1 MRARSLGQQPA
12 TTTPLRLFIV
22 SCIALVAMA
31 MSSAIRGDIM
41 GDFERLFALSKT
53 DVGWI
58 SGAAFWGF
66 GFSILLGGP
75 LCDLLGMGAL
85 LRLAAIGH
93 IGGAMAT
100 IAAPNFAVLFTA
112 TLVIGIANG
121 LVEATINPLVAT
133 IYSNDKT
140 RRLVALHAWFPGGI
154 VIGGVLSFLFT
165 QVGHY
170 APTLAPYTG
179 WQAKMLLLLVPSV
192 TYALL
197 FAGER
202 FPPTER
208 AAAGVP
214 FGDMFREILRPLF
227 LVIWLC
233 MWLTAATELGPGQW
247 VSNIFNDVMK
257 SSAQAGILVLVWVNG
272 IMYLMRQFLAGVA
285 HRVSP
290 VALIASTAVA
300 AAAGLFLFGTATTPF
315 TAFAAAAL
323 FAAGTAFWWPTM
335 LGITSERFPRGGAL
349 LLAIIGA
356 TGAFSTAIAGPVMG
370 WINDHY
376 GANRV
381 LSIWAILPVVV
392 AVIFTGIYLSDRLRG
407 GYRVEQ
413 IGEKAPAAMPSG
425 LPRGISDSSRRGP
438 GASAKK

>member
-1 MRARSLGQQPA
+1 MKPSTVPRRWFVASS
-12 TTTPLRLFIV
+12 V
-22 SCIALVAMA
+22 ALVATA
-31 MSSAIRGDIM
+31 MSFAVRGDIM
-41 GDFERLFALSKT
+41 GDFERLFALTKT

-58 SGAAFWGF
+58 AGAAFWGF

-75 LCDLLGMGAL
+75 LCDLLGMGTL

-93 IGGAMAT
+93 IGGTIAT
-100 IAAPNFAVLFTA
+100 IAAPNFAVLFAA

-121 LVEATINPLVAT
+121 LVEATVNPLVAT
-133 IYSNDKT
+133 MYPHDKT

-154 VIGGVLSFLFT
+154 VIGGVLSFLLT
-165 QVGHY
+165 QIARHVP
-170 APTLAPYTG
+170 ALAPYAG
-179 WQAKMLLLLVPSV
+179 WRAKMLLLLVPSLI
-192 TYALL
+192 YAVL
-197 FAGER
+197 FAGQR

-214 FGDMFREILRPLF
+214 FAAMFREMLRPLF

-247 VSNIFNDVMK
+247 VSNIFNDVMT

-272 IMYLMRQFLAGVA
+272 IMYLMRQFLAGAA

-290 VALIASTAVA
+290 LALIASTAVA
-300 AAAGLFLFGTATTPF
+300 AAAGLFLFSLARTPF

-356 TGAFSTAIAGPVMG
+356 TGSFSTAIAGPVMG
-370 WINDHY
+370 SINDRY
-376 GANRV
+376 GASRV
-381 LSIWAILPVVV
+381 LSIWAVLPAALV
-392 AVIFTGIYLSDRLRG
+392 VIFTGLYLTDRLRG
-407 GYRVEQ
+407 GYRIER
-413 IGEKAPAAMPSG
+413 IDA
-425 LPRGISDSSRRGP
+425 RT
-438 GASAKK
+438 AS

>member
-1 MRARSLGQQPA
+1 M
-12 TTTPLRLFIV
+12 TTERRLFTA
-22 SCIALVAMA
+22 SCIALVATA
-31 MSSAIRGDIM
+31 MSFAIRGDIM

-58 SGAAFWGF
+58 AGAAFWGF
-66 GFSILLGGP
+66 GFSILFGGP
-75 LCDLLGMGAL
+75 LCDLLGMGTI
-85 LRLAAIGH
+85 LRMAAVGH
-93 IGGAMAT
+93 IGGVMAT

-121 LVEATINPLVAT
+121 LVEAAINPLVAT
-133 IYSNDKT
+133 IYSGDKT

-165 QVGHY
+165 QIGI
-170 APTLAPYTG
+170 G
-179 WQAKMLLLLVPSV
+179 WQAKMLLMLVPSV
-192 TYALL
+192 IYAVL
-197 FAGER
+197 FARET

-214 FGDMFREILRPLF
+214 FGDMFKEILRPLF
-227 LVIWLC
+227 LVIWIS

-257 SSAQAGILVLVWVNG
+257 SSAHAGILVLVWVNG
-272 IMYLMRQFLAGVA
+272 IMYLMRQFLGDAA

-300 AAAGLFLFGTATTPF
+300 AAVGLFLFGSATTPV

-349 LLAIIGA
+349 LLAIVGA
-356 TGAFSTAIAGPVMG
+356 SGAFSTAIAGPIMG
-370 WINDHY
+370 WINDTY

-381 LSIWAILPVVV
+381 LSIWAILPVMV
-392 AVIFTGIYLSDRLRG
+392 AVIFTGIYLTDRVRG
-407 GYRVEQ
+407 GYRIEH
-413 IGEKAPAAMPSG
+413 IDRKTAPAATPTLGHAQGRPERS
-425 LPRGISDSSRRGP
+425 RG
-438 GASAKK
+438 A